1 MNNSIKRGFSFGLT
15 SGVITTLG
23 LMVGLHSGT
32 HLASVVISGI
42 LVIAVADS
50 LSDALGIHMAEEFEN
65 QHTPKEIWTATAV
78 TFLSKLLV
86 AASFII
92 PILLFNLN
100 TAIIISIAWGLSLI
114 FIFNFL
120 MAKQQHDKPWHAVA
134 EHLVIAILV
143 IIATHYLGDL
153 LARQ

>member
-1 MNNSIKRGFSFGLT
+1 M
-15 SGVITTLG
+15 
-23 LMVGLHSGT
+23 
-32 HLASVVISGI
+32 ASEVRI
-42 LVIAVADS
+42 LPPPPS
-50 LSDALGIHMAEEFEN
+50 
-65 QHTPKEIWTATAV
+65 
-78 TFLSKLLV
+78 FLSKLLV

-92 PILLFNLN
+92 PMLLFNLN

-120 MAKQQHDKPWHAVA
+120 MAKQQHNKPWHAVG
-134 EHLVIAILV
+134 EHLAIAILV